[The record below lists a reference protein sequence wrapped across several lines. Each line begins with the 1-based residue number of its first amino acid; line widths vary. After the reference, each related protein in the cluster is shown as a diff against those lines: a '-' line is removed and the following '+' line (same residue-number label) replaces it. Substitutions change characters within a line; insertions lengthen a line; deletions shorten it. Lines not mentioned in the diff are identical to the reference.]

1 MARWFTIFALSVI
14 VAFHHQGAARADG
27 CADVA
32 LVLALDASSSV
43 SVDEFDFQKRAVADV
58 FLTSDW
64 AAAVSPAGG
73 LAVAVMVWGDHRAR
87 RQVLDWR
94 LIRTAK
100 QAVRFAHD
108 VERLPRI
115 VHGNTDMGTAIWAA
129 LDLFHQKPVCAHRF
143 VLNISGDGRESRY
156 PRKRRVGPSLH
167 DARLRATAMGVTIN
181 GLVLAAEDA
190 SLADYYKAHVIAG
203 PGSFVQEVAGSSNAE
218 MAAAMKIKLLREL
231 GGGSMLALIK

>member
-1 MARWFTIFALSVI
+1 MARWLTIFALSLL
-14 VAFHHQGAARADG
+14 VASHHQSAARASG

-43 SVDEFDFQKRAVADV
+43 SVDEFDFQKKAVADV
-58 FLTSDW
+58 FHDW
-64 AAAVSPAGG
+64 AAALSPAEG
-73 LAVAVMVWGDHRAR
+73 LAVAVMVWGDHRAQ

-108 VERLPRI
+108 VERLPRH
-115 VHGNTDMGTAIWAA
+115 VHGNTDMGSAIWAA
-129 LDLFHQKPVCAHRF
+129 LDLFVQKPVCAHRF

-156 PRKRRVGPSLH
+156 PRKRRFGPSLH
-167 DARLRATAMGVTIN
+167 NARLRAAAMGVTIN

-190 SLADYYKAHVIAG
+190 SLSDYYRARVIVG
-203 PGSFVQEVAGSSNAE
+203 PGSFVQEVAGPGYAE
-218 MAAAMKIKLLREL
+218 MAEAMKIKLLREL
-231 GGGSMLALIK
+231 GGGSMLALTE